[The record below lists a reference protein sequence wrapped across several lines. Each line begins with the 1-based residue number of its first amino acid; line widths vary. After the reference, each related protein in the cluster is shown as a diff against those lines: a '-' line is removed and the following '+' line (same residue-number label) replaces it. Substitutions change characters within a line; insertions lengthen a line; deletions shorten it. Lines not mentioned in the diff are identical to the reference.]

1 MPMRIL
7 VADDNELVRRGIISL
22 LASQPS
28 LELCGEASNGEDV
41 IHKAVELR
49 PDVILLDVSMPRTS
63 GLEAARVLKNK
74 LPTVKILIISQHDP
88 RAMLTRALE
97 MGAIGCI
104 DKGRMA
110 TDLLSSIKKLYETS
124 FRRTA

>member
-1 MPMRIL
+1 MRIL
-7 VADDNELVRRGIISL
+7 VADDNELVRRGIVRL

-49 PDVILLDVSMPRTS
+49 PDVILLDVSMPGTS
-63 GLEAARVLKNK
+63 GLEAAHILKNK

-88 RAMLTRALE
+88 QQMLSRCIE

-104 DKGRMA
+104 DKGRLA
-110 TDLLSSIKKLYETS
+110 TDLLPSIKKLEKTS
-124 FRRTA
+124 FRQTA